1 MPLGNF
7 GFGCAVR
14 ANFPLERAH
23 FRCCQWCSW
32 GCHFGETILVG
43 GASLG
48 LTGLTDKILAQAGT
62 WKYLFGLL
70 HI

>member
-32 GCHFGETILVG
+32 GCHFGEMILVG

-48 LTGLTDKILAQAGT
+48 LTGLTDKILAQSGT
-62 WKYLFGLL
+62 WKYLLSLL